1 HAPRRSL
8 RGPCRRRA
16 LRRLAMRRALR
27 VVAIVGCVLAAAVSL
42 SACGG
47 SRLRLTATF
56 DDVGD
61 LVKGH
66 AVQMADVRV
75 GHITSIKLTDGLK
88 AKVSMSIDGGLH
100 VPKASTAYLRT
111 TSLLGEKFIE
121 LRPDDDAHPTRG
133 PYIR

>member
-1 HAPRRSL
+1 
-8 RGPCRRRA
+8 
-16 LRRLAMRRALR
+16 MRRALR

-75 GHITSIKLTDGLK
+75 GHITSIKLTSEDAYRIRVGDYRIIYAIYDDRLL
-88 AKVSMSIDGGLH
+88 VLVIDVGH
-100 VPKASTAYLRT
+100 RREVYR
-111 TSLLGEKFIE
+111 
-121 LRPDDDAHPTRG
+121 RQ
-133 PYIR
+133 